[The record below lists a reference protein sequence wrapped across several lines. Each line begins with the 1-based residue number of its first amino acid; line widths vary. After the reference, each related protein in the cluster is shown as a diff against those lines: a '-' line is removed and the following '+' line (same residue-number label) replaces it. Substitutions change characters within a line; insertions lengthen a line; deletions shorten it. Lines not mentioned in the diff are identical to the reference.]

1 MGLVVATTVGL
12 VIWIVMWALG
22 IKALDAFMITV
33 LLILVGATMR
43 IIAPVLGRTLPLAR
57 PAVSQGAV

>member
-22 IKALDAFMITV
+22 IKAIDAFMITV
-33 LLILVGATMR
+33 LLVLLGATMR
-43 IIAPVLGRTLPLAR
+43 IIAPYLPGNR
-57 PAVSQGAV
+57 DG

>member
-22 IKALDAFMITV
+22 IKAVDAFMIT
-33 LLILVGATMR
+33 LLLVILGATMR
-43 IIAPVLGRTLPLAR
+43 IISPYLPGNR
-57 PAVSQGAV
+57 GS

>member
-22 IKALDAFMITV
+22 IKAVDAFMIT
-33 LLILVGATMR
+33 LLLVILGATMR
-43 IIAPVLGRTLPLAR
+43 IIAPYLPGNR
-57 PAVSQGAV
+57 DD

>member
-22 IKALDAFMITV
+22 IKAVDAFMIT
-33 LLILVGATMR
+33 LLLVILGATMR
-43 IIAPVLGRTLPLAR
+43 IIAPYLPGNR
-57 PAVSQGAV
+57 DG